1 MKKTSMAS
9 RSLAFLLHEWL
20 NIEALCRRPRFAGH
34 GRASL
39 DDRLFRAARVADEH
53 LATINRLL
61 DEQEA
66 VLDADGVRT
75 PPALAGALKA
85 LLGLGVLSASHD
97 RDLGGDQLPVVV
109 EKAVSVLMNGASAT
123 VNAYVFATQAV
134 ARLIRQYGDG
144 RVLHDY
150 LPQIMASRALGTLC
164 LSEPQAGSSLADI
177 RMRAV
182 PQPDGSYR
190 LYGHKMWISCGDHQL
205 SDNILHLV
213 AAKIEGPD
221 GEIQPGV
228 RALSLF
234 VVPKYLLQAGDCRGE
249 RNDVAA
255 DSLTPKMGQKGAPSC
270 LLSFGEGHARPDGE
284 AGAVGFLLGKADQGL
299 EMINAITQE
308 LRVDIG
314 LSAASLGYA
323 GYLHSLDY
331 ARERL
336 QGRVPGTLSSGS
348 TQIPIIGHAD
358 IRRVLLSQKA
368 YAEGGLA
375 LGLWCARLI
384 DEQQTAET
392 DEARARSG
400 EMLAMMAPV
409 LKSWAAQWC
418 LQANSLAI
426 EVLGSY
432 GYTRD
437 YPLEQFYRDNRLN
450 AIQEGTHGIQ
460 SLELLRFQLARDDH
474 HLFRRFGEQVC
485 RTAERASARG
495 GDGRYMAI
503 LLKRYTERIET
514 VLYKLYDEPDLTRRL
529 ANASVFMEVFGHYV
543 VAWVWLEQWLVAEV
557 ANLSAY
563 GAERHFY
570 AGKCQTALFYFR
582 SELPR
587 IDPQL
592 LVLEQMDMT
601 AADMRPEWF

>member
-1 MKKTSMAS
+1 MAS
-9 RSLAFLLHEWL
+9 RSLSFLLHEWL
-20 NIEALCRRPRFAGH
+20 TVDTLCRRPRFSGH
-34 GRASL
+34 SRETI
-39 DDRLFRAARVADEH
+39 DERLFRGAR
-53 LATINRLL
+53 LAEEKLAPINRLL

-66 VLDADGVRT
+66 SLEGDVVRT
-75 PPALAGALKA
+75 PPALTEALTA
-85 LLGLGVLSASHD
+85 LADFGMLSASHD
-97 RDLGGDQLPVVV
+97 RALGGEQLPLVI
-109 EKAVSVLMNGASAT
+109 EKAISVLMNAASTT
-123 VNAYVFATQAV
+123 VNTYVFTTQAV
-134 ARLIRQYGDG
+134 SRLIRHHADEG
-144 RVLHDY
+144 LLAAC
-150 LPQIMASRALGTLC
+150 LPQILSGQALGTLC

-182 PQPDGSYR
+182 SQPDGSYR
-190 LYGHKMWISCGDHQL
+190 LYGHKMWISCGDHEVSQ
-205 SDNILHLV
+205 NILHVV
-213 AAKIEGPD
+213 AAKIEGED
-221 GEIQPGV
+221 GDIQPGA

-234 VVPKYLLQAGDCRGE
+234 VVPKYLQSPDGSARE
-249 RNDVAA
+249 RNDVVA

-270 LLSFGEGHARPDGE
+270 MLSFGEGFRHPGGE
-284 AGAVGFLLGKADQGL
+284 AGAVAFLLGSPEQGL
-299 EMINAITQE
+299 GMINEITHE
-308 LRVDIG
+308 LRIDIG

-336 QGRVPGTLSSGS
+336 QGRVPGTGS
-348 TQIPIIGHAD
+348 ASTTQIPIIGHAD
-358 IRRVLLSQKA
+358 VRRVLLSQKA

-375 LGLWCARLI
+375 LGLWCARWM
-384 DEQQTAET
+384 DERLTAET
-392 DEARARSG
+392 EAARSLAAD
-400 EMLAMMAPV
+400 MLVMMAPV

-418 LQANSLAI
+418 LKANSLAI

-432 GYTRD
+432 GYMRD

-460 SLELLRFQLARDDH
+460 SLELLRFQLAREDQR
-474 HLFRRFGEQVC
+474 LFKRFARMVC
-485 RTAERASARG
+485 DTADRAAARG

-503 LLKRYTERIET
+503 LLKRYTERIGA
-514 VLYKLYDEPDLTRRL
+514 VLSKLYAEPDLTRRL
-529 ANASVFMEVFGHYV
+529 ANASIFMEVFGQYV
-543 VAWVWLEQWLVAEV
+543 IAWIWLEQWLVAEV

-570 AGKCQTALFYFR
+570 AGKGQTARFYFR

-592 LVLEQMDMT
+592 LVLEHMDMT